1 MILLDRSHVKELLR
15 FVSGIKSD
23 IQYWAM
29 VDVVLTGKTPHNVL
43 LLGRRLEDMIRER
56 EGAIYVYDKERMLCF
71 VRHDQP
77 AQECNDSFTQQVLAH
92 LPPRSCEVA
101 SNSVTADKLQRVEI
115 RLATTA
121 EGQNQKAQQST
132 LYSLRAGRDEKVIL
146 LADDNKDICELLKEE
161 LAHIGVCHM
170 VHDVSKVL
178 EAYLEHVPDIV
189 FLDINFQG
197 GSGLDVIEQ
206 LIKYDKDAYVIMVTG
221 AGTASNA
228 VAARTKGA
236 RSFIAKPFDP
246 ERLEAELRKCPTIW
260 RSSAFKTKA

>member
-71 VRHDQP
+71 VRHDVP
-77 AQECNDSFTQQVLAH
+77 AQECNNSFTEEVLAH

-101 SNSVTADKLQRVEI
+101 SNTVTADKLQRVEI

-121 EGQNQKAQQST
+121 EGLSQKPQPST
-132 LYSLRAGRDEKVIL
+132 LYDLRAMRQENVIL
-146 LADDNKDICELLKEE
+146 LADDNKDICALLKEE
-161 LAHIGVCHM
+161 LEDTGVCHM

-178 EAYLEHVPDIV
+178 DAYLECVPDIV

-221 AGTASNA
+221 AGTAANA
-228 VAARTKGA
+228 VTARTRGA

-246 ERLEAELRKCPTIW
+246 VRLEAELRKCPTL
-260 RSSAFKTKA
+260 RRFAANKVKV